1 MSPFDYLAPAS
12 VDEAVS
18 ALHGAGDEAR
28 VLAGGMTLL
37 PTMKLELAA
46 PSLLVDLRRIAAL
59 KRIEFE
65 QGELVIGAMT
75 THNEIASSALVRQ
88 HLPAL
93 AQVAGGIGDVQV
105 RHRGT
110 IGGSLSN
117 NDPAA
122 DYPAACLGLDARIET
137 TMRTL
142 PASEFFQGLFTTA
155 LEAAEIVTAIRFRPV
170 AKAGYAKFA
179 SQASRFALV
188 GVFVGELDEGVRVA
202 VTGAGNDGVMRIP
215 ALERALA
222 QRFDPSALPA
232 HDIPV
237 ESLMADLHASA
248 VYRSHL
254 IDVMARRAVHACL
267 GRRSPGLMRHGGFV
281 RFEQER

>member
-1 MSPFDYLAPAS
+1 MYSVNYHRAASLA
-12 VDEAVS
+12 D
-18 ALHGAGDEAR
+18 AGKLLKTGDAK
-28 VLAGGMTLL
+28 LLSGGMTLL
-37 PTMKLELAA
+37 PAMKTRLSA
-46 PSLLVDLRRIAAL
+46 PSDLVDISRIEAL
-59 KRIEFE
+59 KGIKVS
-65 QGELVIGAMT
+65 GKNVTIGAAT
-75 THNEIASSALVRQ
+75 THYEVSTSDKLAKVCPALV
-88 HLPAL
+88 HLASL
-93 AQVAGGIGDVQV
+93 IGDPAV

-110 IGGSLSN
+110 IGGSIAN